1 MKNSVNALEQ
11 QQYRIYG
18 INSILKLLMKL
29 TNEVVNESFE
39 PLLSGYQI
47 GLEKPMRGSDFVFD
61 SVQLL
66 YHKCHKMNFES
77 ER

>member
-1 MKNSVNALEQ
+1 
-11 QQYRIYG
+11 
-18 INSILKLLMKL
+18 MKL

-66 YHKCHKMNFES
+66 YHKCHKMNFEC

>member
-11 QQYRIYG
+11 QRYRIYG

-66 YHKCHKMNFES
+66 YHKCHKMNFEC

>member
-1 MKNSVNALEQ
+1 MKNSVNALER

-66 YHKCHKMNFES
+66 YHKCHKMNFEC